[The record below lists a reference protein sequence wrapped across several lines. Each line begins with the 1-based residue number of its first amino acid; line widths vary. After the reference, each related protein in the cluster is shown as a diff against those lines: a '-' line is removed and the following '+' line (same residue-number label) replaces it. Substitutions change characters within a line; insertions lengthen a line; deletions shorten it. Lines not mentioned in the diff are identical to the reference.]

1 MHVSRRLS
9 APATA
14 SQFPVR
20 RTVRTLPAATPAV
33 PGDTAMSKT
42 RISVLIALVI
52 VVGGGLWFYKR
63 AEASGQPNFRY
74 GSVERT
80 DIQSTVSA
88 TGALDPVRT
97 VQVGTQVSGQI
108 SAIYVDFND
117 KVKKGQLIARIDPV
131 LQEQAV
137 AEAGA
142 SLERAQAQ
150 FQQAKSEYDRN
161 KELFDA
167 KIVTA
172 TEFSAIEAT
181 YAVAKSNVTSAQISL
196 NRARQNLDYTS
207 IYAPIDG
214 VVVSRDVDVGQ
225 TVAASMSTPQ
235 LFLIANDLSQM
246 QILASVDESDIGRI
260 HNGQDVSFTVSAF
273 QNRTFHGTVEQVRL
287 QSATTENVVNYTAV
301 VSVQNDDGRLMP
313 GMTAT
318 VKFVTDTA
326 TDVLAVPNTALR
338 FQPTPEM
345 LAGTEAVRTDSV
357 VGGQRPAGA
366 PGAPGAASGRGGQG
380 GPPGMM
386 RRNGGGRDS
395 TATLWTVKGG
405 KLAAVRVRTGLSD
418 GQRTQVTGP
427 GLQAG
432 MQVVIGTSSGTAA
445 EAAANPFQQQQQRR
459 GPGGF

>member
-1 MHVSRRLS
+1 
-9 APATA
+9 
-14 SQFPVR
+14 
-20 RTVRTLPAATPAV
+20 
-33 PGDTAMSKT
+33 MSKT
-42 RISVLIALVI
+42 RITILIALVT
-52 VVGGGLWFYKR
+52 VVGGGLWFYQR
-63 AEASGQPNFRY
+63 AEAGGQPNFRY
-74 GSVERT
+74 GTVERT

-88 TGALDPVRT
+88 TGALNAVRT

-142 SLERAQAQ
+142 ALERAQAQ

-161 KELFDA
+161 KELYDA

-181 YAVAKSNVTSAQISL
+181 HAVAKSNVTSAQISL
-196 NRARQNLDYTS
+196 NRAKQNLDYTS

-260 HNGQDVSFTVSAF
+260 HNGQDVSFTVSSF
-273 QNRTFHGTVEQVRL
+273 PDRTFHGTVEQVRL

-301 VSVQNDDGRLMP
+301 VRVQNPDGRLMP

-326 TDVLAVPNTALR
+326 DGVLAVPNTALR

-345 LAGTEAVRTDSV
+345 LAGGTTAVRTDSV
-357 VGGQRPAGA
+357 TRGARPAGN
-366 PGAPGAASGRGGQG
+366 GAAAGPRGNGAAAGAG
-380 GPPGMM
+380 GPGGADGMM
-386 RRNGGGRDS
+386 RRAGGRDS

-405 KLAAVRVRTGLSD
+405 KLTAIRV
-418 GQRTQVTGP
+418 
-427 GLQAG
+427 
-432 MQVVIGTSSGTAA
+432 
-445 EAAANPFQQQQQRR
+445 
-459 GPGGF
+459 

>member
-1 MHVSRRLS
+1 
-9 APATA
+9 
-14 SQFPVR
+14 
-20 RTVRTLPAATPAV
+20 
-33 PGDTAMSKT
+33 MSKT
-42 RISVLIALVI
+42 RISALIVLVI

-63 AEASGQPNFRY
+63 AEAGGQPNFRY
-74 GSVERT
+74 GAVERG

-88 TGALDPVRT
+88 TGALSAVRT

-131 LQEQAV
+131 LQQQAV
-137 AEAGA
+137 AEAA
-142 SLERAQAQ
+142 AALERSQAQ
-150 FQQAKSEYDRN
+150 FQQARSDYERN
-161 KELFDA
+161 KELYDA

-172 TEFSAIEAT
+172 TEFSAIEAS

-196 NRARQNLDYTS
+196 DRAKQNLDYTS

-260 HNGQDVSFTVSAF
+260 HPGQDVSFTVSAF
-273 QNRTFHGTVEQVRL
+273 QNRTFHGKVEQVRL

-301 VSVQNDDGRLMP
+301 VSVENEDGRLMP

-318 VKFVTDTA
+318 VRFVTDTA
-326 TDVLAVPNTALR
+326 NDVLTVPNTALR

-345 LAGTEAVRTDSV
+345 LAGAEGVRTDSV
-357 VGGQRPAGA
+357 ATAARPAGGNGMLA
-366 PGAPGAASGRGGQG
+366 GAGRPTATGASGGQG

-386 RRNGGGRDS
+386 RRNGGAS
-395 TATLWTVKGG
+395 PMATIWTVKGG
-405 KLAAVRVRTGLSD
+405 KLVALQVRTGLSD
-418 GQRTQVTGP
+418 GQRTQVMGP
-427 GLQAG
+427 ELQAG
-432 MQVVIGTSSGTAA
+432 MQIVIGTSTGAA
-445 EAAANPFQQQQQRR
+445 TGGAANPFQQSQQRR

>member
-1 MHVSRRLS
+1 
-9 APATA
+9 
-14 SQFPVR
+14 
-20 RTVRTLPAATPAV
+20 
-33 PGDTAMSKT
+33 MSKT
-42 RISVLIALVI
+42 RITILIALVT

-63 AEASGQPNFRY
+63 AEAGGQPDFRY
-74 GSVERT
+74 GTVERT

-88 TGALDPVRT
+88 TGALNAVRT

-142 SLERAQAQ
+142 ALERAQAQ

-161 KELFDA
+161 KELYDA

-196 NRARQNLDYTS
+196 NRAKQNLDYTS

-260 HNGQDVSFTVSAF
+260 HNGQDVSFSVSSF
-273 QNRTFHGTVEQVRL
+273 PDRTFHGTVEQVRL

-301 VSVQNDDGRLMP
+301 VSVQNPDGRLMP

-326 TDVLAVPNTALR
+326 NGVLAVPNTALR

-345 LAGTEAVRTDSV
+345 LAGGTTAVRTDSV
-357 VGGQRPAGA
+357 TRGARPAGN
-366 PGAPGAASGRGGQG
+366 GAGGNGAVGGAGGRGGAG
-380 GPPGMM
+380 GMM
-386 RRNGGGRDS
+386 RRAGGRDS
-395 TATLWTVKGG
+395 TAALWTVKGG
-405 KLAAVRVRTGLSD
+405 KLTALRVRTGLSD

-427 GLQAG
+427 ALEAG
-432 MQVVIGTSSGTAA
+432 MQVVIGTSSGAA
-445 EAAANPFQQQQQRR
+445 GEAAANPFQQQQQRR

>member
-1 MHVSRRLS
+1 
-9 APATA
+9 
-14 SQFPVR
+14 
-20 RTVRTLPAATPAV
+20 
-33 PGDTAMSKT
+33 MSKT
-42 RISVLIALVI
+42 RISIVIALVV

-74 GSVERT
+74 GSVDRT

-88 TGALDPVRT
+88 TGALDAVRT

-150 FQQAKSEYDRN
+150 FQQAKSDYERN
-161 KELFDA
+161 KELYDA

-172 TEFSAIEAT
+172 TEFSAIEAN
-181 YAVAKSNVTSAQISL
+181 YAVARSNVTSAQISL
-196 NRARQNLDYTS
+196 NRAKQNLDYTS

-260 HNGQDVSFTVSAF
+260 HTGQDVSFTVSAF
-273 QNRTFHGTVEQVRL
+273 QNQTFHGKVEQVRL

-301 VSVQNDDGRLMP
+301 VSVRNEDGRLMP

-326 TDVLAVPNTALR
+326 AGVLAVPNTALR

-345 LAGTEAVRTDSV
+345 LAGTEGVGTEGVSTDSV
-357 VGGQRPAGA
+357 TGGQRPAGA
-366 PGAPGAASGRGGQG
+366 PGAAPGAARGQGGQG

-386 RRNGGGRDS
+386 RRGGGAGGGN
-395 TATLWTVKGG
+395 ATGTVWTVKGG
-405 KLAAVRVRTGLSD
+405 KLVAVQVHTGLSD
-418 GQRTQVTGP
+418 GQRTQVSGP
-427 GLQAG
+427 GLEAG

>member
-1 MHVSRRLS
+1 
-9 APATA
+9 
-14 SQFPVR
+14 
-20 RTVRTLPAATPAV
+20 
-33 PGDTAMSKT
+33 MSKT
-42 RISVLIALVI
+42 RITILIALVT

-63 AEASGQPNFRY
+63 AEAGGQPDFRY
-74 GSVERT
+74 GTVERT

-88 TGALDPVRT
+88 TGALNAVRT

-142 SLERAQAQ
+142 ALERAQAQ

-161 KELFDA
+161 KELYDA

-181 YAVAKSNVTSAQISL
+181 YAVARSNVTSAQISL
-196 NRARQNLDYTS
+196 NRAKQNLDYTS

-260 HNGQDVSFTVSAF
+260 HNGQDVSFSVSSF
-273 QNRTFHGTVEQVRL
+273 PDRTFHGTVEQVRL

-301 VSVQNDDGRLMP
+301 VSVQNPDGRLMP

-326 TDVLAVPNTALR
+326 DDVLAVPNTALR

-345 LAGTEAVRTDSV
+345 LAGGTTAVRTDSV
-357 VGGQRPAGA
+357 ARGARPAGN
-366 PGAPGAASGRGGQG
+366 GAGGRAGAG
-380 GPPGMM
+380 GMM
-386 RRNGGGRDS
+386 RRAGGRDS

-405 KLAAVRVRTGLSD
+405 KLTALRVRTGLSD

-427 GLQAG
+427 ALEAG
-432 MQVVIGTSSGTAA
+432 MQVVIGTSSGAA
-445 EAAANPFQQQQQRR
+445 GEAAANPFQQQQQRR

>member
-1 MHVSRRLS
+1 MN
-9 APATA
+9 
-14 SQFPVR
+14 
-20 RTVRTLPAATPAV
+20 
-33 PGDTAMSKT
+33 KT

-52 VVGGGLWFYKR
+52 VIGGGLWFYKR

-74 GSVERT
+74 ASVERA

-88 TGALDPVRT
+88 TGALDAVRT

-131 LQEQAV
+131 LQQQAV
-137 AEAGA
+137 AEAAAG
-142 SLERAQAQ
+142 LERSQAQ
-150 FQQAKSEYDRN
+150 FQQAKSDYERN

-172 TEFSAIEAT
+172 TEFSSIEAS
-181 YAVAKSNVTSAQISL
+181 YAVSKSNVKSAQISL
-196 NRARQNLDYTS
+196 DRAKQNLDYTS

-246 QILASVDESDIGRI
+246 QILASIDESDIGRI
-260 HNGQDVSFTVSAF
+260 HPDQNVSFTVSAF
-273 QNRTFHGTVEQVRL
+273 QNRTFNGKVEQVRL
-287 QSATTENVVNYTAV
+287 QSAITQNVVNYTAV
-301 VSVQNDDGRLMP
+301 VAVQNDDGKLMP

-326 TDVLAVPNTALR
+326 NGVLSVPNSALR

-345 LAGTEAVRTDSV
+345 LVGAEGVRTDSV
-357 VGGQRPAGA
+357 ASGARPAVNGSGAPAGA
-366 PGAPGAASGRGGQG
+366 AGAPARTAGAPSGQGGQG
-380 GPPGMM
+380 GPPAGM
-386 RRNGGGRDS
+386 RRTGGGS
-395 TATLWTVKGG
+395 SMGTIWTVKGG
-405 KLAAVRVRTGLSD
+405 KLAALQVRTGLTD
-418 GQRTQVTGP
+418 GQRTQVMGP
-427 GLQAG
+427 DLQAG
-432 MQVVIGTSSGTAA
+432 MQIVIGTSIGTAA
-445 EAAANPFQQQQQRR
+445 GAAANPFQQQPQQGRR
-459 GPGGF
+459 GGGF

>member
-1 MHVSRRLS
+1 
-9 APATA
+9 
-14 SQFPVR
+14 
-20 RTVRTLPAATPAV
+20 
-33 PGDTAMSKT
+33 MSKT
-42 RISVLIALVI
+42 RITMLIVLVA

-63 AEASGQPNFRY
+63 AEASGQPSFRY
-74 GSVERT
+74 GTVERG

-88 TGALDPVRT
+88 TGALSAVRT

-117 KVKKGQLIARIDPV
+117 KVKKGELIARIDPV
-131 LQEQAV
+131 LQQQAV

-142 SLERAQAQ
+142 ALERAKAQ
-150 FQQAKSEYDRN
+150 FQQASSDYQRN
-161 KELFDA
+161 KELYDA

-196 NRARQNLDYTS
+196 DRAKQNLDYTS

-260 HNGQDVSFTVSAF
+260 HEGQDVSFTVSAF
-273 QNRTFHGTVEQVRL
+273 QDRTFQGKVEQVRL

-301 VSVQNDDGRLMP
+301 VRVRNDDGRLMP

-326 TDVLAVPNTALR
+326 SDVLTVPNTALR
-338 FQPTPEM
+338 FQPTPEI
-345 LAGTEAVRTDSV
+345 LAAYGGSAARAADSAAQGRRPNGAGGA
-357 VGGQRPAGA
+357 VGGPQAGGPQGGGPAGGGF
-366 PGAPGAASGRGGQG
+366 PGGGPNGAA
-380 GPPGMM
+380 GMM
-386 RRNGGGRDS
+386 RRPGGGGS
-395 TATLWTVKGG
+395 SMGTLWTVQGG
-405 KLAAVRVRTGLSD
+405 KLVELRVRTGLSD

-427 GLQAG
+427 QLDAG
-432 MQVVIGTSSGTAA
+432 MQVVIGTSTGVAA
-445 EAAANPFQQQQQRR
+445 GAAANPFQQQPQRR
-459 GPGGF
+459 GPGGPGGF